1 MATQYTVVQGDTI
14 LRIAKAHGFAKSDSI
29 YQHADNAA
37 YRELRPNPNVIYP
50 GDIINIPD
58 KTPKVVRRATNK
70 THRFVVS
77 KPEVETLKIKL
88 QNKAGDALQG
98 KRITLSVGAQDLDVE
113 LGADGLLSIDLPEGT
128 ECEGEL
134 KVFFSPSDTEPTCTF
149 MLELGHLDPVDEL
162 SGVQARCNLL
172 GHDCGVVDGIMGSN
186 TRQGIKAFQTHNSLE
201 VDGIAGP
208 LTQQALQKAYGC

>member
-128 ECEGEL
+128 ECRTNL
-134 KVFFSPSDTEPTCTF
+134 YI
-149 MLELGHLDPVDEL
+149 H
-162 SGVQARCNLL
+162 ARTWSFRSC
-172 GHDCGVVDGIMGSN
+172 
-186 TRQGIKAFQTHNSLE
+186 R
-201 VDGIAGP
+201 
-208 LTQQALQKAYGC
+208 